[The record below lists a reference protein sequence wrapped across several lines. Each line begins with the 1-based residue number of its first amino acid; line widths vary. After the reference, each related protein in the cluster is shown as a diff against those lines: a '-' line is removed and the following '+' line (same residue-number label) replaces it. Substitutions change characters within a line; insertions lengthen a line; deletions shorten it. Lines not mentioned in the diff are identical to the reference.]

1 MEIDEHALS
10 RVMPPQAPRPHLK
23 SLKTQPRAS
32 QYLPTDPDTMHTL
45 YDSDS
50 FCVNHMLAN
59 APEMAPREA
68 DAGHASDRELLSAI
82 PAMPRHGFEIIDKR
96 SGKEIY
102 LDGSWAEMFQQ
113 QIMAWQATT
122 PTQEEVEDT
131 LEGYASLAHTPVVM
145 H

>member
-1 MEIDEHALS
+1 
-10 RVMPPQAPRPHLK
+10 
-23 SLKTQPRAS
+23 
-32 QYLPTDPDTMHTL
+32 MHTL

-68 DAGHASDRELLSAI
+68 DAGHASDRELAPAI

-113 QIMAWQATT
+113 QILAWQREA
-122 PTQEEVEDT
+122 PTEEEVDAT
-131 LEGYASLAHTPVVM
+131 LDGYTGLAQQPLVV